1 MDDQPFGLLWSA
13 SRLRG
18 NDGAVVNDGAV
29 AAAAVDSTG
38 AFARVT
44 ASVDTTANLVPLP
57 LPVART
63 STASVAPT
71 PVFAPPQTSGSGG
84 AGAVGGGV
92 LALLLVVALILG
104 LAWLARRMPGVGVAG
119 AGNPALR
126 VVGSLALGPRD
137 RVVVVEI
144 GQTQLL
150 LGVGP
155 GGTRTLHTLD
165 APLPL
170 SPNSGPSPFA
180 QLLSQHFGKKP

>member
-1 MDDQPFGLLWSA
+1 MSPAADTAAAAVAAATSTATSMD

-18 NDGAVVNDGAV
+18 NDEVV
-29 AAAAVDSTG
+29 
-38 AFARVT
+38 
-44 ASVDTTANLVPLP
+44 VPLP
-57 LPVART
+57 LPMAST
-63 STASVAPT
+63 HTASVAPA
-71 PVFAPPQTSGSGG
+71 PMFAPPPAGGSGG

-104 LAWLARRMPGVGVAG
+104 LAWLARRMPGMGVAG

-165 APLPL
+165 APLPFA
-170 SPNSGPSPFA
+170 PNSGPSPFA